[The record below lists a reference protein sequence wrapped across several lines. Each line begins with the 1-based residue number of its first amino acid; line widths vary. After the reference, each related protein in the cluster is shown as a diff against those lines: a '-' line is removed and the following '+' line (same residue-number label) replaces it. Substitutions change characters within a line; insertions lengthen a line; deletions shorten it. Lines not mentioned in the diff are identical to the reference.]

1 MFLFARAAGDPED
14 GHVGHD
20 PRGLARCRLEVWP
33 RVDEAPRGYEGL
45 LRGVGATR
53 ARCAGWKGLAP
64 EPSDG
69 PSGAP
74 RAGRRV
80 HGAGR
85 GFARRRRARHARN
98 PRLPQCRLL
107 RASRLCRGRRGH
119 LGFAVV
125 DEDTCPIGG
134 YHTWSMLR
142 EACGGGVGFR
152 NQGNDPNQNPTFPPG
167 TATGPFV
174 GMSSPASSL
183 EIRSNY

>member
-1 MFLFARAAGDPED
+1 M
-14 GHVGHD
+14 
-20 PRGLARCRLEVWP
+20 LETQDSRNV
-33 RVDEAPRGYEGL
+33 AFYE
-45 LRGVGATR
+45 R
-53 ARCAGWKGLAP
+53 
-64 EPSDG
+64 
-69 PSGAP
+69 
-74 RAGRRV
+74 
-80 HGAGR
+80 
-85 GFARRRRARHARN
+85 
-98 PRLPQCRLL
+98 
-107 RASRLCRGRRGH
+107 

-174 GMSSPASSL
+174 DMSSPASSR

>member
-80 HGAGR
+80 MALAAALR
-85 GFARRRRARHARN
+85 DVDAPVMLETQDSRN
-98 PRLPQCRLL
+98 VAFYER
-107 RASRLCRGRRGH
+107 
-119 LGFAVV
+119 LGFAVI
-125 DEDTCPIGG
+125 DEDTCPIGE

-142 EACGGGVGFR
+142 EG
-152 NQGNDPNQNPTFPPG
+152 QI
-167 TATGPFV
+167 
-174 GMSSPASSL
+174 SS
-183 EIRSNY
+183 